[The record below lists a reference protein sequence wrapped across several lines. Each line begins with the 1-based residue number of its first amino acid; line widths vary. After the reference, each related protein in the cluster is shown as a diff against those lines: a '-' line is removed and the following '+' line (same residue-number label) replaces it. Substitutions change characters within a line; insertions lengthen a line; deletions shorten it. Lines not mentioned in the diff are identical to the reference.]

1 MYDILLNI
9 AGTKIKNKNKNRGLA
24 ICHREKRLSLYI
36 FKPMGID
43 AYIMMYLPFFQ
54 FLKH

>member
-9 AGTKIKNKNKNRGLA
+9 ASTKIKNKNKNRGLA